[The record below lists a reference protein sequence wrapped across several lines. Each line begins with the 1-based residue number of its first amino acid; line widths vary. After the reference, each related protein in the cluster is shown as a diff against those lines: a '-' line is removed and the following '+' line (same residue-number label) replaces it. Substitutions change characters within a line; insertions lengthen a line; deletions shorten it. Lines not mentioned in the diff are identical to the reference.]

1 MEIKYKSNLAA
12 GIVSIILGVICI
24 ILVPLQIAEDYSATY
39 GITSRTIPCAIG
51 VLWIVCGV
59 VLLIQSLILK
69 KDTVKTLIV
78 GKELKALA
86 YMAMLLIYSILF
98 KRSFLIST
106 ILLGVAT
113 LAMTGTKKKL
123 YYVIVIA
130 MVVVLYLCKS
140 IAYSIAIVTGGVY
153 GTGYIR
159 GIDESFISAE
169 FNIC

>member
-106 ILLGVAT
+106 ILLGVA
-113 LAMTGTKKKL
+113 MTGTKKKL

-130 MVVVLYLCKS
+130 MVVVLYLLFAKVLH
-140 IAYSIAIVTGGVY
+140 IQLP
-153 GTGYIR
+153 
-159 GIDESFISAE
+159 
-169 FNIC
+169 